1 MRQFKKF
8 LQVSRLCSPIIDFS
22 HRYTIIS
29 LSVAYKKALARAKGM
44 GKVRQLGRLV
54 NRNRR
59 ALAEFEIIF
68 KLLTFLVAVPLF
80 SGCFRLIM
88 QMTGYRYLT
97 VENVFSF
104 AVHPLT
110 VLSLIA
116 LLLLMTAYTM
126 FDIATVVILLDQSY
140 QNRKASLPQVLR
152 ISARKCT
159 RLFHPRSLSL
169 TFLILFLIPFL
180 NLGMASGVIST
191 IQIPGFIQ
199 DYIRQNRFLPAL
211 SAVAVALLAVQLS
224 KWLYSLHFLVLEDLP
239 FREARKRSRRL
250 GAGSHLRD
258 LLSLVAMQLV
268 ISLCFLA
275 CVLIGILLIMAVDGM
290 LERFALLGS
299 FVSTIIWMF
308 IALSA
313 AVFMSLSM
321 PIGYAGISVLFY
333 THKQEQGEE
342 ICSLELEQGKGGEKS
357 RMRAACI
364 GIALAAIVLGTAFT
378 YGLHLGKYN
387 LNIEYART
395 TEVTAHRGASVDYPE
410 NTMSAFAGAS
420 ELGADWIEL
429 DVQQTKDGEIIVIHD
444 TSFKRTTGVNKNTWE
459 LTWEEVAG
467 LDAGSFFGP
476 DHAGERIPLLSQVVE
491 FARENLIKLNIEL
504 KPTGHETDFEKC
516 VVDIV
521 AEQDFLEQCVITSQV
536 YQVLENV
543 KEYNP
548 EVTTVY
554 VMSLAY
560 GNITELDAADHF
572 SVEAANVTEN
582 LVDRVHGQGKQL
594 YAWTVNT
601 QASIRKMV
609 ELNVDNVITDNVAL
623 ARETIYAEK
632 TSDLISEYIKLLE
645 KIF

>member
-1 MRQFKKF
+1 ME
-8 LQVSRLCSPIIDFS
+8 
-22 HRYTIIS
+22 
-29 LSVAYKKALARAKGM
+29 
-44 GKVRQLGRLV
+44 KVRQLGRLV

-59 ALAEFEIIF
+59 ALAEFEIVF

-88 QMTGYRYLT
+88 KITGYRYLT
-97 VENVFSF
+97 VENVLSF
-104 AVHPLT
+104 AVHPVT
-110 VLSLIA
+110 VLSVVA

-126 FDIATVVILLDQSY
+126 FDIATVIILLDQSW
-140 QNRKASLPQVLR
+140 QNRKACLPEVLR
-152 ISARKCT
+152 VSARKCMGMI
-159 RLFHPRSLSL
+159 RPRSLSL
-169 TFLILFLIPFL
+169 AFLILFLIPFL
-180 NLGMASGVIST
+180 NLGLASGVIST
-191 IQIPGFIQ
+191 IQVPGFIQ
-199 DYIRQNRFLPAL
+199 DYIGQNRFLPVLCA
-211 SAVAVALLAVQLS
+211 AAVALLAVLLS
-224 KWLYSLHFLVLEDLP
+224 YWLYSLHFLVLENLP
-239 FREARKRSRRL
+239 FREARKRSRCL
-250 GAGSHLRD
+250 GAGRHVRD
-258 LLSLVAMQLV
+258 MLSLVAMQAV
-268 ISLCFLA
+268 ISLCFLG

-299 FVSTIIWMF
+299 LVSTIIWMF
-308 IALSA
+308 IALCA

-321 PIGYAGISVLFY
+321 PFGYAGISVLFY
-333 THKQEQGEE
+333 AHKQERGEE
-342 ICSLELEQGKGGEKS
+342 IRSLELEAGEGKAGKRS
-357 RMRAACI
+357 RIRAACVGI
-364 GIALAAIVLGTAFT
+364 GLAAVVLGTIFT

-395 TEVTAHRGASVDYPE
+395 TEVTAHRGASADYPE
-410 NTMSAFAGAS
+410 NTMSAFRGAG

-444 TSFKRTTGVNKNTWE
+444 TNFKRTTGLNRNTWE

-476 DHAGERIPLLSQVVE
+476 DHAGEGIPRLGQVVE

-504 KPTGHETDFEKC
+504 KPTGHETDFEKS

-521 AEQDFLEQCVITSQV
+521 AEYDFLNQCVITSQV
-536 YQVLENV
+536 YGVLERV
-543 KEYNP
+543 KDYNP
-548 EVTTVY
+548 EVVTVY

-560 GNITELDAADHF
+560 GNITDLAAADHF

-594 YAWTVNT
+594 FAWTVNT
-601 QASIRKMV
+601 QSGIRRMV

-623 ARETIYAEK
+623 AKETIYAEK

>member
-1 MRQFKKF
+1 
-8 LQVSRLCSPIIDFS
+8 
-22 HRYTIIS
+22 
-29 LSVAYKKALARAKGM
+29 M

-88 QMTGYRYLT
+88 RMTGYRYLT
-97 VENVFSF
+97 VENVLSF

-140 QNRKASLPQVLR
+140 QNRKASLPQVLG
-152 ISARKCT
+152 ISARKCA
-159 RLFHPRSLSL
+159 RLFRPRSLSL

-224 KWLYSLHFLVLEDLP
+224 KWLYSLHFLILEDIP
-239 FREARKRSRRL
+239 FKEARKRSSRL
-250 GAGSHLRD
+250 GAGSHFRD

-299 FVSTIIWMF
+299 FVSTVIWMF

-342 ICSLELEQGKGGEKS
+342 IRSLELEQGKGGEKS

-364 GIALAAIVLGTAFT
+364 GIALSAIVLGTAFT

-395 TEVTAHRGASVDYPE
+395 TEVTAHRGASADYPE

-444 TSFKRTTGVNKNTWE
+444 TNFKRTTGLNKNTWE
-459 LTWEEVAG
+459 LTWEEVEG

-476 DHAGERIPLLSQVVE
+476 EHAGEGIPLLGQVVE

-504 KPTGHETDFEKC
+504 KPTGHETDFEKS

-521 AEQDFLEQCVITSQV
+521 TEYDFLDQCVITSQV
-536 YQVLENV
+536 YGVLERV
-543 KEYNP
+543 KDYNP
-548 EVTTVY
+548 EVVTVY

-560 GNITELDAADHF
+560 GNITDLEAADHF

-623 ARETIYAEK
+623 AKETIYAEK